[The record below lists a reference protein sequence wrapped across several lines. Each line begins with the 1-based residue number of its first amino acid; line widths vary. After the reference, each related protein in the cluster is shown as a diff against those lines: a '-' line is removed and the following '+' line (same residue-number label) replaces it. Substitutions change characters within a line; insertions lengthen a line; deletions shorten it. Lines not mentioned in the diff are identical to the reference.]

1 MTYDPVAGVFIN
13 FSVEVPGGNVVLE
26 VRGGSRQ
33 LRKQNGCV
41 YELNYPKDFHSC
53 DPDDP
58 CVHVCGLNAQ
68 FHCTVQDCRTF
79 TRQRIDSVNGHR
91 LLELLSTRFLV
102 CCDTASA
109 ISPAFFLIRKVLG
122 LRAFWVFQS
131 LCKKTP
137 NLGTL
142 VVLLMLVVGFM
153 SKNQLQMSCRT
164 DLSATRSS
172 QDCCHQIPLGP
183 L

>member
-13 FSVEVPGGNVVLE
+13 FSVEAPGGNVVLE

-33 LRKQNGCV
+33 LRKQKGCV

-91 LLELLSTRFLV
+91 LLELLPTRFLV

-109 ISPAFFLIRKVLG
+109 ISPAFFPNQKSIRPTSLLG
-122 LRAFWVFQS
+122 LSISVQKDAKSWNIG
-131 LCKKTP
+131 CTP
-137 NLGTL
+137 DAGCWLHVQKSASN
-142 VVLLMLVVGFM
+142 VL
-153 SKNQLQMSCRT
+153 
-164 DLSATRSS
+164 
-172 QDCCHQIPLGP
+172 PY
-183 L
+183 